1 MKVLSLHFKLQYA
14 FYGLLFALPVA
25 AQNVTPKVTA
35 PKVTAAKLKPSKRT
49 PPILIPARIVSLND
63 SWTFSKDEGGVFNA
77 ASLDS
82 SASWEK
88 VNLPHTWNAQDV
100 LDDEPGYY
108 RGIGWYKRKLKLDPS
123 VQDKSLFI
131 SFNGVNQET
140 EVYVNG
146 KLAGSHTGGYTKFI
160 VPVSAFLNYKDDE
173 IEVKVN
179 NRFNKDVA
187 PLTADFT
194 FFGGLYRNVNLM
206 ITEAVHFSKNDHGSS
221 GVYITT
227 PVVSKESATLRVK
240 SLIDYSSTGRNAA
253 AGLNKVQVNTI
264 ITDANGLVVD
274 RQTTAATIVSGQ
286 QKEVL
291 QDFKPLKS
299 PKLWSPANPYLY
311 HVITQI
317 LDSKTKVILDQVS
330 NPMGFRWFKFDAD
343 QGFFLNGEPLKLI
356 GASRHQDY
364 KDLGNALPDAL
375 QVRDIQL
382 LKDMGGNLLRIA
394 HYPQDPSILEAC
406 DRLGILTSVEI
417 PVVNAI
423 TESEA
428 FTANCKN
435 MQVEMIRQNFNH
447 PSIIIWAYMNEIL
460 LRPYFTND
468 KPRQEIY
475 YGHIRE
481 LAQAL
486 DDLTRK
492 EDPSRY
498 TMIANHGAF
507 DSYNR
512 VGLTKIPMIV
522 GWNLYSG
529 WYSGTPAD
537 FAKFL
542 DRHHKELPDKPM
554 LVTEYGADADPRIR
568 SFKPVRFDKSLEYA
582 LAFNQVYLDDI
593 LKRPFVSGAMAWNL
607 ADFNSETREET
618 MPHINNKG
626 LLTIDRKPKDT
637 YYLYQAYLLHQPVL
651 KFAAESWKQR
661 SGAADSASLTATAL
675 FSTQPIQVVTNF
687 KSAELFLNGK
697 SLGVKEAISHMI
709 EWQVPFIDGTNMLT
723 VSGKDSSDNLAANKQ
738 VAQLAIDFHVLSTS
752 LNILLGAKR
761 FYIEEKQHQLW
772 IPDQPYKKG
781 SWGYIGGEAFK
792 GTNNRMSYGSDKN
805 ILQTDDDP
813 IYQTQQVGI
822 EAFKFDLP
830 DGEYELS
837 LYFAELIGGVTK
849 EALAYNLDN
858 NHQKEKVEQRIF
870 NVAING
876 NIFLEKLNLAAD
888 YGYTTAVKKKTRVTV
903 QGGKGILI
911 EFTAIEGKAVLNAV
925 QLEKIY

>member
-1 MKVLSLHFKLQYA
+1 MDRYFKLQYV
-14 FYGLLFALPVA
+14 FYALLVTTPGF
-25 AQNVTPKVTA
+25 AQNSTA
-35 PKVTAAKLKPSKRT
+35 LQNSIVQQIPPAKQNNSAKQNPPAKL
-49 PPILIPARIVSLND
+49 VSLND
-63 SWTFSKDEGGVFNA
+63 SWVFSKDPDNV
-77 ASLDS
+77 S
-82 SASWEK
+82 SANGHSNSQSWEK
-88 VNLPHTWNAQDV
+88 INLPHTWNAKDV
-100 LDDEPGYY
+100 LDDDPGYY
-108 RGIGWYKRKLKLDPS
+108 RGIGWYKRKLKVNPALK
-123 VQDKSLFI
+123 DKKLFI
-131 SFNGVNQET
+131 SFNGANQET
-140 EVYVNG
+140 EVYING
-146 KLAGSHTGGYTKFI
+146 KMAGSHIGGYTKFI
-160 VPVSAFLNYKDDE
+160 IPVSQFLNYKDDE

-179 NRFNKDVA
+179 NRFNEDIA

-194 FFGGLYRNVNLM
+194 FFGGIYRNVNLI
-206 ITEAVHFSKNDHGSS
+206 ITEDIHFSKNDHGGS

-227 PVVSKESATLRVK
+227 PVVSKESATVHVK
-240 SLIDYSSTGRNAA
+240 SLIDNSAKG
-253 AGLNKVQVNTI
+253 GNKIQIITI
-264 ITDANGLVVD
+264 ITDANGSIIN
-274 RQTTAATIVSGQ
+274 QQATAATILPGQ
-286 QKEVL
+286 KKEVI
-291 QDFKPLKS
+291 QDFKPIKA
-299 PKLWSPANPYLY
+299 PKLWSPASPYLY
-311 HVITQI
+311 RVITQI
-317 LDSKTKVILDQVS
+317 IDVKTKSILDQVS
-330 NPMGFRWFKFDAD
+330 NSLGFRWFKFDAD
-343 QGFFLNGEPLKLI
+343 RGFFLNGEPLKLI

-364 KDLGNALPDAL
+364 KDLGNAVPDAL
-375 QVRDIQL
+375 QIRDIEL
-382 LKDMGGNLLRIA
+382 LKDMGGNLLRVA
-394 HYPQDPSILEAC
+394 HYPQDPLILEAC
-406 DRLGILTSVEI
+406 DRLGILASVEI
-417 PVVNAI
+417 PIVNAI

-428 FTANCKN
+428 FTNNCKN

-460 LRPYFTND
+460 LRPKFTTD

-475 YGHIRE
+475 YNHIRE

-507 DSYNR
+507 DIYNR

-529 WYSGTPAD
+529 WYSGAPAD

-542 DRHHKELPDKPM
+542 DRHHKELADKPM

-593 LKRPFVSGAMAWNL
+593 IKRPFVSGAMAWNL

-637 YYLYQAYLLHQPVL
+637 YYLYQAYLLNQPIL
-651 KFAAESWKQR
+651 KFAAESWKLR
-661 SGAADSASLTATAL
+661 AGVADAAGSSTAPL
-675 FSTQPIQVVTNF
+675 HSTQPIQVVTNS

-697 SLGVKEAISHMI
+697 SLGVKDAVSHMI
-709 EWQVPFIDGTNMLT
+709 AWQVPFMNGTSKLVVTSTGN
-723 VSGKDSSDNLAANKQ
+723 SDEL
-738 VAQLAIDFHVLSTS
+738 VIDFHL
-752 LNILLGAKR
+752 LQKDFNILLGARR
-761 FYIEEKQHQLW
+761 FYIDAKEQQLW
-772 IPDQPYKKG
+772 LPDQPYQKG

-813 IYQTQQVGI
+813 VYQTQQVGI
-822 EAFKFDLP
+822 EAFKFDVP
-830 DGEYELS
+830 DGEYDLS

-858 NHQKEKVEQRIF
+858 NHQKEKEEQRIF
-870 NVAING
+870 NVSING
-876 NIFLEKLNLAAD
+876 QLFLENLNLAAD

-903 QGGKGILI
+903 QGGKGISI
-911 EFTAIEGKAVLNAV
+911 DFSAVTGKAVLNAV
-925 QLEKIY
+925 QLLKVY